1 LSFLI
6 NPYSFASGD
15 TWEETFDFGSSFPT
29 AVSNGD
35 TGTYSSTIG
44 SVYVLNNEMTYAGVD
59 QPCAS
64 YSSQLFTAG
73 ALSDTMWTMLAN
85 ETIWTKVDA
94 VPAPCFY
101 GASNANNNLKDSND
115 LNYLGGL
122 LAGCGPSAFG
132 DHATTK
138 YGTTSLVYS
147 TCWAGNG
154 SGSDN
159 WTTLFRESATTSR
172 FKNYP
177 TSARSSDD
185 YNYTLTVDS
194 GMTGLDRLLCCG
206 QNAGPS
212 GRKSDATIDQL
223 VFKNGVNSE

>member
-1 LSFLI
+1 MTILI
-6 NPYSFASGD
+6 NPYSFASGL
-15 TWEETFDFGSSFPT
+15 WEETFDFGSSFTT
-29 AVSNGD
+29 AASAGD
-35 TGTYSSTIG
+35 TGTYTGVGGTIEVSG
-44 SVYVLNNEMTYAGVD
+44 GQMVYDNVD
-59 QPCAS
+59 QPSTS

-85 ETIWTKVDA
+85 ETIWTQVDT

-101 GASNANNNLKDSND
+101 GASNANNNLKDQN
-115 LNYLGGL
+115 NINFLGGV

-132 DHATTK
+132 DKATTK
-138 YGTTSLVYS
+138 YGTTGIVYS

-154 SGSDN
+154 SGTDN

-177 TSARSSDD
+177 TSTRSSND
-185 YNYTLTVDS
+185 YNYTLTVNS
-194 GMTGLDRLLCCG
+194 GTTGLDRLLCCG
-206 QNAGPS
+206 QNAGGGS
-212 GRKSDATIDQL
+212 RKSDATIDQL